1 MTHPGQALIPIAK
14 QQAPALV
21 EQYRAIW
28 SDLWNDKRVAWG
40 VSCGEMEDVRA
51 VLLGFLIDGVPAD
64 TAKMVALEY
73 MKGLAR

>member
-1 MTHPGQALIPIAK
+1 MTHPAQALIPIAK
-14 QQAPALV
+14 QQAPAMV

-28 SDLWNDKRVAWG
+28 LDLWNDRGGLNA
-40 VSCGEMEDVRA
+40 EMEDVRA
-51 VLLGFLIDGVPAD
+51 FLLKFLIDGVPAD